1 MDRIAGKLEV
11 FWAKSA
17 EQIVVK
23 HEDSRRSD
31 DETGSI
37 MLSPRQARH
46 FASVLL
52 MLAEEAEVA
61 EKACAEEEGEDE
73 AAAGGREPVE
83 RPGRIGEGGELG
95 CAGGIHLRRGFYGL

>member
-1 MDRIAGKLEV
+1 MDRIAGKLEA

-17 EQIVVK
+17 EQIVIK

-52 MLAEEAEVA
+52 MLAEEAEA
-61 EKACAEEEGEDE
+61 ETQQTRASVC
-73 AAAGGREPVE
+73 P
-83 RPGRIGEGGELG
+83 RISDGSNSSQF
-95 CAGGIHLRRGFYGL
+95 R

>member
-52 MLAEEAEVA
+52 MLAEEAEA
-61 EKACAEEEGEDE
+61 ETQETRAHVCA
-73 AAAGGREPVE
+73 
-83 RPGRIGEGGELG
+83 RISDGPNSPR
-95 CAGGIHLRRGFYGL
+95 LR